1 MDSLL
6 AIGVGGFLAL
16 FVLFLLPAIYLHAA
30 ARMSK
35 VHKPFGSA
43 ILATILQIIVQ
54 GILSAIVAGISAVL
68 TPMVTLLLAIPLVI
82 LSVLADVWVI
92 QAVYSVEF
100 GKSCSIWLT
109 MVLEILLTGVV
120 IVAISVFT
128 TEAAHGNLPR
138 LEFPSFYFDI
148 PFFSLLSWPGLATSV
163 AVILAGGLW
172 FKTVKAGKN
181 KTFWILFSLGW
192 TLICFSYAQT
202 RAVGIQLVESPNSAQ
217 YLYVLG
223 YALIGTS
230 FWIIPESGNSRH
242 AWILAGVF
250 ALAFLFVWFVVTPAM
265 SVTIYGGGRG
275 GPWEEVQPM
284 RNRGLVTVS
293 LALMT
298 TLVIE
303 TWLRLGKTDSFWKPI
318 LVWPTIGVTL
328 AGAAAWLT
336 VAVWK
341 PNQPYDWQ
349 LVKWTGVLFFLQAVL
364 IGAGLYRA
372 FQAEKET
379 SSARV
384 LENM

>member
-1 MDSLL
+1 MDSIL

-35 VHKPFGSA
+35 VRRPFGSA

-54 GILSAIVAGISAVL
+54 GILSAIVAGISAAL
-68 TPMVTLLLAIPLVI
+68 TPMATLLLAIPLVI

-109 MVLEILLTGVV
+109 MVLEILLTGIL
-120 IVAISVFT
+120 IVAVSIVSS
-128 TEAAHGNLPR
+128 EAAHGNLPEF
-138 LEFPSFYFDI
+138 EFPSFGFNL
-148 PFFSLLSWPGLATSV
+148 PFQLPRWPGLATGA

-172 FKTVKAGKN
+172 FKTVRAGKN
-181 KTFWILFSLGW
+181 KPFWILFSLGW

-202 RAVGIQLVESPNSAQ
+202 RAVGIQLVEFPTFAQ
-217 YLYVLG
+217 ALYTMG
-223 YALIGTS
+223 YALIGIS
-230 FWIIPESGNSRH
+230 FWTVPEEGDARQ

-250 ALAFLFVWFVVTPAM
+250 ILTALIFWSVIAPAM

-275 GPWEEVQPM
+275 GPWEEVQTL
-284 RNRGLVTVS
+284 RNRELVTIS

-298 TLVIE
+298 ALVVE
-303 TWLRLGKTDSFWKPI
+303 AWLRLGKTDSFWKPI

-341 PNQPYDWQ
+341 PSQPYDWQ
-349 LVKWTGVLFFLQAVL
+349 LVKWTGDLFLLQTVL
-364 IGAGLYRA
+364 IGVGLYRA
-372 FQAEKET
+372 FQAEKGT
-379 SSARV
+379 SSVPA
-384 LENM
+384 LENT